1 MTTLAA
7 SVSEHGLHAARRAN
21 ARARRVILLL
31 VFVIVLSLADL
42 YLTILYLADAGGF
55 PEANPLARA
64 IMSTQSIPLLV
75 LWKLGTVFTAVGIL
89 YAIRRTRSAEL
100 GAWVCFLVLG
110 WLTVHWGQYV
120 SETHPMALAQAV
132 DYGYQDPSWVSI
144 SPTSAR
150 ARP

>member
-1 MTTLAA
+1 MTTLP
-7 SVSEHGLHAARRAN
+7 STLPEVGLHQADSSRGRI
-21 ARARRVILLL
+21 RRVLILLS
-31 VFVIVLSLADL
+31 VVVVLSLADL
-42 YLTILYLADAGGF
+42 YLTVLYAADAGGF

-75 LWKLGTVFTAVGIL
+75 AWKLGTVATAVGIL

-120 SETHPMALAQAV
+120 AEAHPTMLVQAAEFGCHDPHWVVIRTAQ
-132 DYGYQDPSWVSI
+132 P
-144 SPTSAR
+144 
-150 ARP
+150 

>member
-1 MTTLAA
+1 MTTLST
-7 SVSEHGLHAARRAN
+7 SVPGLGLHEDGRLRG
-21 ARARRVILLL
+21 RTRRVLMLLS
-31 VFVIVLSLADL
+31 VVIVLSLGDL
-42 YLTILYLADAGGF
+42 YLTVLFLADAGGF

-75 LWKLGTVFTAVGIL
+75 AWKLGTVLTTVGIL

-120 SETHPMALAQAV
+120 SETHITTLADAS
-132 DYGYQDPSWVSI
+132 DYAYQDPHWVVI
-144 SPTSAR
+144 SP